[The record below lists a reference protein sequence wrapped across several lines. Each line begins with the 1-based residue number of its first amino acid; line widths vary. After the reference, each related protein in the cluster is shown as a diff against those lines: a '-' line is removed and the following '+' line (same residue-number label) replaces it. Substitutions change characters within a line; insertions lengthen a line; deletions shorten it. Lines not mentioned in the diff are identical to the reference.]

1 MQRNCTYL
9 ITLTIFFISL
19 NANADNSIP
28 CKNKFENF
36 LRDNSNLSMPATINS
51 WKRQK
56 NDCKPKGYYY
66 YSLSKLYNS
75 VENIKEAKQNISK
88 GLKYRDSAY
97 KLNKLMALS
106 VEFTELSFKPLK
118 DSGWPKLEK
127 KIISFI
133 EKHPKLTD
141 AYTLLSS
148 VKLARG
154 DYNGAIQFAGKSAY
168 LEGGLSLQTGRTLT
182 IAYTETGKYKQAIE
196 VGNGVTK
203 LHDELFLD
211 KYFMLA
217 VVRSY
222 VGSKDIDMASRVLK
236 LLITRNKKLINDSDV
251 QKYARFLQKALKS
264 REKK

>member
-1 MQRNCTYL
+1 MHRNYTYL
-9 ITLTIFFISL
+9 ITLTIFLLSL
-19 NANADNSIP
+19 SANAENSIP
-28 CKNKFENF
+28 CENKFDNF
-36 LRDNSNLSMPATINS
+36 LRDNSNLSMPEKINS
-51 WKRQK
+51 WKSQE

-75 VENIKEAKQNISK
+75 VENIKEAKQNILR

-127 KIISFI
+127 KIISFT

-141 AYTLLSS
+141 TYTLLSS

-154 DYNGAIQFAGKSAY
+154 DYEGAIQFAGKSAY

-182 IAYTETGKYKQAIE
+182 IAYTETGKYKQALE

-203 LHDELFLD
+203 LHNELFLD

-222 VGSKDIDMASRVLK
+222 VGNRDVDMASRVLK
-236 LLITRNKKLINDSDV
+236 LLVARNKKLINDSDV
-251 QKYARFLQKALKS
+251 QKYARFLQNALKA
-264 REKK
+264 RENK